1 MKPPKH
7 GRSVRKPIQVY
18 LSPEDRAL
26 LNELAAGHGI
36 SRAEVLRRGIRSYAV
51 DHSGGRSP
59 VLDLMNDL
67 KGPDWPADVAA
78 SHDGYLADAYG
89 AGCAMEDR

>member
-1 MKPPKH
+1 MKYPKH
-7 GRSVRKPIQVY
+7 RRSVREPIQVY

-26 LNELAAGHGI
+26 LNELAASHGI

-67 KGPDWPADVAA
+67 KGPDWPADAAA
-78 SHDGYLADAYG
+78 SHDAYLADAYG
-89 AGCAMEDR
+89 SGDTGEDR